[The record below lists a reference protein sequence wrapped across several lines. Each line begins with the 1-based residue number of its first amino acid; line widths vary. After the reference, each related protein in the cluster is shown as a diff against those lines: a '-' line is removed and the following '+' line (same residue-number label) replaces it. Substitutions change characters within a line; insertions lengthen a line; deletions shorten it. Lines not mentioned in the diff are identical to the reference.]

1 MLVFRGV
8 LIHHWVSIIRQRGLA
23 KVDAED
29 SHPFPREAPII
40 IKMHMFI
47 IHYLT
52 AYFFLF
58 HQSKLVIRVNE
69 AVFGGFFKVSDLS
82 LKFGVMDV
90 KN

>member
-1 MLVFRGV
+1 MVVFERDHVLCWGIHVGFQGCIDPSLVP
-8 LIHHWVSIIRQRGLA
+8 IIRQRGLA

-29 SHPFPREAPII
+29 SHPFPREVPII

-58 HQSKLVIRVNE
+58 NQSKLVSE
-69 AVFGGFFKVSDLS
+69 
-82 LKFGVMDV
+82 
-90 KN
+90 